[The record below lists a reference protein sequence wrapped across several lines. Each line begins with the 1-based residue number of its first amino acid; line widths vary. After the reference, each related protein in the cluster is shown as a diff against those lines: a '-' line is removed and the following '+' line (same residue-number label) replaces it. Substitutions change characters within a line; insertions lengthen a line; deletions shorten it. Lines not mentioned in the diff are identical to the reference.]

1 MPTIMCT
8 RRLWHAIGG
17 RGRLLPRLPP
27 ADERGKLRVW
37 SARELYTPAGAF
49 VVGLEE
55 TTYLTVV
62 CPLLRLPD
70 FHRSFAASVATAL
83 SALPVPRDVCEVEAW
98 AIIDGTRFAKN
109 DNRSLLG
116 SLNDVA
122 FHVDVL
128 LENQRRVSLAV
139 LDHVQG
145 QLNHMP
151 HVHREP
157 AFPDQAARLLF
168 APAPSA

>member
-1 MPTIMCT
+1 
-8 RRLWHAIGG
+8 LWQAIGG
-17 RGRLLPRLPP
+17 SGRLRPRPRSVG
-27 ADERGKLRVW
+27 ERGKLRVW
-37 SARELYTPAGAF
+37 SARQLYTPAGSF

-70 FHRSFAASVATAL
+70 FHRVFAASVATAL
-83 SALPVPRDVCEVEAW
+83 SALPVPRDLCEAEAW
-98 AIIDGTRFAKN
+98 AIIDGTCFAKN

-128 LENQRRVSLAV
+128 LENRRRVSLAV
-139 LDHVQG
+139 LAYVQG

-151 HVHREP
+151 HVHRDP
-157 AFPDQAARLLF
+157 AFPDQAARVLF
-168 APAPSA
+168 APASSA